1 MANDDP
7 IEVRIGGKTIKN
19 AISAD
24 DGPALER
31 VSRALIVVSRL
42 ARTARDR
49 SRRGQYVGS
58 PRPYSH
64 KRPYIVSKSYA
75 AAVGNKRQ
83 GWRSSAVFH
92 GAVKGVPGVITGGM
106 LGGLRVRNYGIKGAV
121 VEFAGRSLGSMTRKR
136 KRGGANQ
143 RVMVANRKKASQ
155 VWRRLRVNL
164 IQPTDTEIIAM
175 GSATTLVLAADIGRA
190 MSATKTQVA
199 DTTGSILTTRQ
210 IMGDLRRGT
219 PPRL

>member
-7 IEVRIGGKTIKN
+7 IEVRIGGKTIQN
-19 AISAD
+19 AITAD
-24 DGPALER
+24 DGPALDR
-31 VSRALIVVSRL
+31 VSRALIVASRL
-42 ARTARDR
+42 AHTARDR
-49 SRRGQYVGS
+49 ARRGRYVGA
-58 PRPYSH
+58 PRRYSH
-64 KRPYIVSKSYA
+64 KRPYIISEGYA
-75 AAVGNKRQ
+75 DAVGLSRR
-83 GWRSSAVFH
+83 GWRSSHVFH
-92 GAVKGVPGVITGGM
+92 LVAKGVPGVITGGM

-121 VEFAGRSLGSMTRKR
+121 VEFAGRSLGSQIRKR

-155 VWRRLRVNL
+155 VWRRLRINL
-164 IQPTDTEIIAM
+164 IQPTDDEVAAM
-175 GSATTLVLAADIGRA
+175 GSATTLVLADAIGRA

-199 DTTGSILTTRQ
+199 DTTGSMLTTRQ